1 MVKIFVQ
8 EDMVHILV
16 SETFRNIHKEELNSQ
31 YSEQM
36 ELMAVTNSTKIWK
49 RPISI
54 TELAQS
60 SYFSEIR
67 SFLPSMGLGLNF
79 LLKLF

>member
-1 MVKIFVQ
+1 M
-8 EDMVHILV
+8 MYILV
-16 SETFRNIHKEELNSQ
+16 LETFSKIHKEELNSH
-31 YSEQM
+31 YSAQM
-36 ELMAVTNSTKIWK
+36 DLMAVTNPDKIWK

-60 SYFSEIR
+60 TYFSEIR
-67 SFLPSMGLGLNF
+67 LLLPSMELGLNF

>member
-1 MVKIFVQ
+1 MVYVF
-8 EDMVHILV
+8 V
-16 SETFRNIHKEELNSQ
+16 SETLSTIHKEELNSQ
-31 YSEQM
+31 YSAQM
-36 ELMAVTNSTKIWK
+36 ELMAVTNSIKIWK